1 MSYDADEAL
10 PPQLILN
17 ALRRVIASP
26 YFVNSERKRR
36 FLEYIVQETLAG
48 RADRI
53 KEYTV
58 AVDVFDRDPNFNP
71 MTDPVVRIEAGRL
84 RRCLEHYYLAEG
96 AADRV
101 WITIPK
107 GGYVPRFVVTKG
119 AASSIPKAL
128 GDIDRMATGQ
138 LVDINATKAAA
149 DQTLTMAVSPGL
161 PLASSRSR
169 LPPRARLWASI
180 LSLSVVLFIAL
191 LSGAF
196 LLQVRLSG
204 DGRTTAR
211 QGPGLIVLPFANNSG
226 DPSDDVFANGTT
238 EEVIG
243 ALVRLGNMD
252 VFDVGFRDRTGPAL
266 PDGVLDGRV
275 DYVLKGS
282 VSRDGSHVEVNIE
295 LLRATDGQYL
305 WSSRFHW
312 ELGAG
317 NMVDLRHDIAMQIAR
332 VLAQSHVGK

>member
-58 AVDVFDRDPNFNP
+58 AVGVFDRDPNFNP

-84 RRCLEHYYLAEG
+84 RRCLEHYSLAEG

-101 WITIPK
+101 WITVPK

-128 GDIDRMATGQ
+128 GISTGWLQ
-138 LVDINATKAAA
+138 DNWSISMRRKRL
-149 DQTLTMAVSPGL
+149 LTR
-161 PLASSRSR
+161 PLRWR
-169 LPPRARLWASI
+169 FLRGCPWRRRAR
-180 LSLSVVLFIAL
+180 
-191 LSGAF
+191 AF
-196 LLQVRLSG
+196 HRG
-204 DGRTTAR
+204 HA
-211 QGPGLIVLPFANNSG
+211 F
-226 DPSDDVFANGTT
+226 
-238 EEVIG
+238 
-243 ALVRLGNMD
+243 
-252 VFDVGFRDRTGPAL
+252 
-266 PDGVLDGRV
+266 GRV
-275 DYVLKGS
+275 SCPCRSCCLSPY
-282 VSRDGSHVEVNIE
+282 
-295 LLRATDGQYL
+295 
-305 WSSRFHW
+305 
-312 ELGAG
+312 GAG
-317 NMVDLRHDIAMQIAR
+317 LFCSRCGFPGTGGQPPGRAR
-332 VLAQSHVGK
+332 DS